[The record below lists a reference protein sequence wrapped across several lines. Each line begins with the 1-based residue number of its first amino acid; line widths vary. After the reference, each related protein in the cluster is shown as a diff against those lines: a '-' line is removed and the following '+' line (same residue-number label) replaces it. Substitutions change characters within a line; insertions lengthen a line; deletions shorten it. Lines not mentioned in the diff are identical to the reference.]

1 MYLLNIFSAREDDAM
16 KIDKMNKKILNIL
29 QQSGRMTYKDVA
41 KKIDRAQSTVR
52 DRIGI
57 MEEEGVI
64 KGYTVVINKKKAGLD
79 CYAIIKCKVDAD
91 RIDEVAR
98 KLKRVENVLQIYHT
112 DGEYQLTF
120 LIATWDYDELK
131 RILKDR
137 IAPLKIKDYETIII
151 TESIR
156 EMAYVDIH

>member
-1 MYLLNIFSAREDDAM
+1 M

-64 KGYTVVINKKKAGLD
+64 RGYTVVINKKKAGLD
-79 CYAIIKCKVDAD
+79 CYAIIKCKVDSGKL
-91 RIDEVAR
+91 DEVTR
-98 KLKRVENVLQIYHT
+98 KLRRVDNVLQIYHT
-112 DGEYQLTF
+112 SGAYNLTF

-131 RILKDR
+131 RIMKER
-137 IAPLKIKDYETIII
+137 IAPLGIKDYETTIVM
-151 TESIR
+151 ESIR

>member
-1 MYLLNIFSAREDDAM
+1 M

-29 QQSGRMTYKDVA
+29 QQYGRMTYKDVA

-79 CYAIIKCKVDAD
+79 CYAIVRCKVDPD
-91 RIDEVAR
+91 KIDEVSR

-112 DGEYQLTF
+112 DGDYQITF
-120 LIATWDYDELK
+120 LIATWDYDEMK
-131 RILKDR
+131 RILSEK
-137 IAPLKIKDYETIII
+137 IAPLRIKEYTTITI

>member
-1 MYLLNIFSAREDDAM
+1 M

-64 KGYTVVINKKKAGLD
+64 KGYTVVINKKEGRIRLLR
-79 CYAIIKCKVDAD
+79 YHQMQD
-91 RIDEVAR
+91 RF
-98 KLKRVENVLQIYHT
+98 
-112 DGEYQLTF
+112 G
-120 LIATWDYDELK
+120 
-131 RILKDR
+131 
-137 IAPLKIKDYETIII
+137 
-151 TESIR
+151 
-156 EMAYVDIH
+156 

>member
-1 MYLLNIFSAREDDAM
+1 M

-29 QQSGRMTYKDVA
+29 QQFGRMTYKDVA

-79 CYAIIKCKVDAD
+79 CYAIVRCKVEPDK
-91 RIDEVAR
+91 IDEVSR

-112 DGEYQLTF
+112 DGDYQITF
-120 LIATWDYDELK
+120 LIATWDYDEMK
-131 RILKDR
+131 RILSEK
-137 IAPLKIKDYETIII
+137 IAPLKIKEYTTITI

>member
-1 MYLLNIFSAREDDAM
+1 M

-79 CYAIIKCKVDAD
+79 CYAIIKCKVDSGKL
-91 RIDEVAR
+91 DEVTR
-98 KLKRVENVLQIYHT
+98 KLKRVDNILQVYHT
-112 DGEYQLTF
+112 SGAYNLTF

-131 RILKDR
+131 RIMKDR
-137 IAPLKIKDYETIII
+137 IAPLGIKDYETVIIM
-151 TESIR
+151 ESIR